1 MSRRRSIDASVLVCF
16 DGYYSTAISELST
29 ICRKRKLGLGRLLG
43 SSSLAILIGVIGN
56 ATAGT
61 LPRASVKLRLAAIA
75 FLERKSFIY
84 SPFRTALARALTRQ
98 TSYPFYAFAI

>member
-1 MSRRRSIDASVLVCF
+1 MLPSSFALMVTPVLPSVNCPPFAENESSAWVDCSEVAPSLFSSAS
-16 DGYYSTAISELST
+16 SA
-29 ICRKRKLGLGRLLG
+29 
-43 SSSLAILIGVIGN
+43 N

-84 SPFRTALARALTRQ
+84 SPFLTALARVFTRQ

>member
-1 MSRRRSIDASVLVCF
+1 MLPSSFALTVTPVLPSVNCPSFAENESSAWADCSEVAPSLFSSAS
-16 DGYYSTAISELST
+16 SA
-29 ICRKRKLGLGRLLG
+29 
-43 SSSLAILIGVIGN
+43 N

-75 FLERKSFIY
+75 FLEHKSFIY

>member
-1 MSRRRSIDASVLVCF
+1 MLPPSAAMTDALVLPSANCPPF
-16 DGYYSTAISELST
+16 AEKINSGWEDCSEVVPSLF
-29 ICRKRKLGLGRLLG
+29 
-43 SSSLAILIGVIGN
+43 SSASSAN

-84 SPFRTALARALTRQ
+84 SPFLTALARVFTRQ